1 MRKLYNLVK
10 LSAVITIILSIG
22 ATSVCAAEY
31 DKADIPEPIKVID
44 FSKSFEELSAEDAGF
59 EVVENEASPVLVNDE
74 EMGQVLQLKEG
85 VIKNIEY
92 KNGEDWGQIVS
103 DDSHYST
110 IKLTNPY
117 VGIEHLIEYEPYEE
131 VETTEYPCVGYSYK
145 DSVTQPL
152 WKEGITISYWIKTP
166 VGDDGVGINSNVL
179 GFTAEKFQMRSEE
192 YDLYLRTVLF
202 DMEYEALTDEER
214 ALYGPEVER
223 CGVLPDS
230 RFYFELAEEETYE
243 GLPLYKDPDGDSMGT
258 LFYMNK
264 FYVPGY
270 FKLDD
275 GSIVSCTE
283 STYREYYAHKECYK
297 LYKEL
302 PYLGEAEDDHNPG
315 NSVIRYGWTYGEM
328 WLDASSSFWF
338 LDEPGEY
345 TQLNPNHEASYGTDC
360 NFSYYNQY
368 NIDSWIKDKEE
379 IILADSPLK
388 YPEEWHYVTVVIQN
402 DWVQFYFDGEE
413 VNIID
418 TYSWYGTRFEKLIY
432 VSYNAWKGFNKG
444 TGPRG
449 GYLSNRPIFYLNRG
463 FSWTYSNL
471 TIMEWLTMDC
481 TNLTIGGGDRYA
493 STEHTD
499 EIELKNVVFYDKML
513 DAEQIKYLAENPF
526 IYDSKYGDVN
536 SDGVIDAEDALAVL
550 KYAAKLETLYTYQ
563 EARANVDDNDMVNA
577 NDALEILKYS
587 AGIIED
593 F

>member
-92 KNGEDWGQIVS
+92 KDGEDWGAIVS

-117 VGIEHLIEYEPYEE
+117 VGMEHLVEYEPYEE
-131 VETTEYPCVGYSYK
+131 VETAEYTRVDDGNTK
-145 DSVTQPL
+145 TAIQPL
-152 WKEGITISYWIKTP
+152 WEEGITISYWIKTP
-166 VGDDGVGINSNVL
+166 VGDDGLGVNSNVV
-179 GFTAEKFQMRSEE
+179 GFTAERLQMRSDD
-192 YDLYLRTVLF
+192 YNRHLRTVLF

-214 ALYGPEVER
+214 SLYGPEVER

-230 RFYFELAEEETYE
+230 KFYFELAEEETYE
-243 GLPLYKDPDGDSMGT
+243 GLPLYKDPDGESMGAM
-258 LFYMNK
+258 FHYNK

-270 FKLDD
+270 FKLND
-275 GSIVSCTE
+275 GSIVSSAE
-283 STYREYYAHKECYK
+283 WPYNFADKDYYN

-302 PYLGEAEDDHNPG
+302 PRLGLTKDDHDPG
-315 NSVIRYGWTYGEM
+315 NSLIRYGWSFGEM
-328 WLDASSSFWF
+328 WLDASSSFSF
-338 LDEPGEY
+338 YNEHLYDE
-345 TQLNPNHEASYGTDC
+345 QLNPNCETESSTGDLIRKSNSYEIE
-360 NFSYYNQY
+360 SYVKS
-368 NIDSWIKDKEE
+368 DGETV
-379 IILADSPLK
+379 LADSPIS
-388 YPEEWHYVTVVIQN
+388 YPDEWHNVVVVIQN
-402 DWVQFYFDGEE
+402 DWVQYYLDGEE
-413 VNIID
+413 INIIEN
-418 TYSWYGTRFEKLIY
+418 YSWGGIAFDELHSSSLMPWRY
-432 VSYNAWKGFNKG
+432 FNKG

-449 GYLSNRPIFYLNRG
+449 GYLSNGVISAFERDVTMG
-463 FSWTYSNL
+463 YSSI
-471 TIMEWLTMDC
+471 TIMEWLTMEC

-587 AGIIED
+587 AGIIEKI
-593 F
+593 